1 MYKWVILK
9 SSCFISCPAL
19 SPGLHTVQLVHANR
33 QINDLDAV
41 IVTDS
46 TATATPTVTVT
57 PPPTLQT
64 ASYEHDSDGN
74 LIKAVVNDI
83 FTYYPEKLQRGSGQ
97 QHQHGEEVLHHGQV
111 VSHAKR
117 IPERPQEFPFR

>member
-1 MYKWVILK
+1 
-9 SSCFISCPAL
+9 
-19 SPGLHTVQLVHANR
+19 VQLVHANR

-83 FTYYPEKLQRGSGQ
+83 FTYYPEKLQ
-97 QHQHGEEVLHHGQV
+97 
-111 VSHAKR
+111 
-117 IPERPQEFPFR
+117 